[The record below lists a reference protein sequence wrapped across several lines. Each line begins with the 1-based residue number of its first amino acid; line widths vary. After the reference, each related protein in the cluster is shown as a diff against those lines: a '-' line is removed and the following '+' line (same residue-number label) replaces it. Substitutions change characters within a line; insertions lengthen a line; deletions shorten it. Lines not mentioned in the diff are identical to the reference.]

1 MTSLSRPALS
11 NTMAP
16 VSWFSLL
23 VTLGSVFTRIHAI
36 PAAYSSLLPRQGG
49 ITPLTPAQVAEFK
62 PYTWYAATTACNI
75 SDIIRWTCGEKCD
88 ANPTFKPV
96 AVGGDGN
103 QTQFCESLGAC
114 SIWLAHPVSCNPGF
128 SGYDP
133 SLNEVIVS
141 HQGTDTSQL

>member
-16 VSWFSLL
+16 TSWLALL
-23 VTLGSVFTRIHAI
+23 VALVSVSTRTHAI
-36 PAAYSSLLPRQGG
+36 PASSALLPRQGG
-49 ITPLTPAQVAEFK
+49 ITPLTPAQIAEFK

-75 SDIIRWTCGEKCD
+75 SDIIRWTCGEKCN

-103 QTQFCESLGAC
+103 QTQFCKSLVTCGFRP
-114 SIWLAHPVSCNPGF
+114 AHRSLCDPGF

-133 SLNEVIVS
+133 TLDEIIVG
-141 HQGTDTSQL
+141 HQGTDASQL